1 MTFRS
6 GGNVNG
12 FPGGGRGGRLNVAL
26 RRYSSWLLALLGMA
40 VFALCLWI
48 TDLPSPSLL
57 LRIDLRWLAVGILA
71 QGGLAVMMPW
81 RWIAMSRGAGIR
93 IPYLPACRLTAYMS
107 LAGAVIPQSVADLG
121 GRGVW
126 AARRTGS
133 SLLDA
138 CNVVLCDRLLDV
150 YAIGLFLP
158 SGVAYAYG
166 LAPPGVCAA
175 GAAGMAL
182 LGFAVLY
189 CMKGRFFL
197 LFDLCFRCVRLVCDL
212 LPPLRGRFHWHVS
225 PVTLDNG
232 TLIAVYAVS
241 MLKFGLITLGTL
253 AYFKAVHID
262 VPVALVF
269 FALPITQF
277 VFIFAMTPGGLGIF
291 ELGWVGVLSLNGL
304 PDADIGLFLVSQ
316 RLCATLAVLVW
327 AALAFVLIRKS
338 PLKETAS

>member
-1 MTFRS
+1 MT
-6 GGNVNG
+6 
-12 FPGGGRGGRLNVAL
+12 L
-26 RRYSSWLLALLGMA
+26 RRYSSWLMALLGAA

-57 LRIDLRWLAVGILA
+57 WNIDPWWLAVGILA
-71 QGGLAVMMPW
+71 QGGLAVMMPY
-81 RWIAMSRGAGIR
+81 RWIVMSRGAGID

-121 GRGVW
+121 GRGLW
-126 AARRTGS
+126 ASRRTGS
-133 SLLDA
+133 GLLDS

-158 SGVAYAYG
+158 TGVAWAYR
-166 LAPPGVCAA
+166 LAPPWGCMT

-189 CMKGRFFL
+189 LMKGRFFL
-197 LFDLCFRCVRLVCDL
+197 LFDLGFRCVRRVCDL
-212 LPPLRGRFHWHVS
+212 IPPLRGRFNWHVS
-225 PVTLDNG
+225 PITLDNR
-232 TLIAVYAVS
+232 TLVGVYVIS

-291 ELGWVGVLSLNGL
+291 ELGWVGVLTLNGL

-316 RLCATLAVLVW
+316 RLCATVAVLFW
-327 AALAFVLIRKS
+327 AAAAFALIRKS
-338 PLKETAS
+338 PFERGDGTRSP